1 MAGRVTLDDKVAA
14 LGDLSYRELVER
26 WTKAH
31 GCPPPKGVKRGLLER
46 SAAYTLQTRHYGG
59 MSPSGRAALRAAMK
73 RYEGNRQATVSKE
86 MKEQSASPLKPI
98 PPAAAAAPLPPRPT
112 LSPGSRLVREWHGGT
127 HTVDVVDA
135 GFCFEGK
142 TYRSLSAIAR
152 QITGAQWSGP
162 RFFGL

>member
-1 MAGRVTLDDKVAA
+1 MARRVTLDDKVAA
-14 LGDLSYRELVER
+14 LGDLSYGELVER

-46 SAAYTLQTRHYGG
+46 SAAYTLQTRYHGG
-59 MSPSGRAALRAAMK
+59 MSPSGRAALRAAIK
-73 RYEGNRQATVSKE
+73 RYEGNRQTAGSKE
-86 MKEQSASPLKPI
+86 TKDPSALPLKSI

-112 LSPGSRLVREWHGGT
+112 LSPGSRLVREWHGRI
-127 HTVDVVDA
+127 HSVDVVDA
-135 GFCFEGK
+135 GFRFEGK